1 MPQPDRD
8 WYTFLRETTP
18 GAFLVAGVLC
28 VVCSVLVASAAV
40 ALKPAQD
47 ANKLVFKQKNALM
60 AAGLVTR
67 NATPDKVNKVFAES
81 IKRELIDIST
91 GEVVSE
97 GSVDFKIDD
106 YDPSVAAKDAKL
118 NVPVEPSS
126 ALMGVQKREPYT
138 FVYQITKDGKPDGF
152 ILPIYGKGLW
162 STLQGFLALEA
173 DGQTVRGITYY
184 AHGETPG
191 LGGEVDNPGWKALWK
206 GKKVYGEEGEV
217 ELGVVKGKADDEY
230 GVDGLSGSTITSRGV
245 DHMIKYWLGSQG
257 FGKYLEKHRVQSEN

>member
-18 GAFLVAGVLC
+18 GAFLVAAVLC

-40 ALKPAQD
+40 ALKPTQD
-47 ANKLVFKQKNALM
+47 ANKLIFKQKNALM
-60 AAGLVTR
+60 AAGLAKDD
-67 NATPDKVNKVFAES
+67 ATPEEVKKVFDES
-81 IKRELIDIST
+81 VKRELIDIST

-97 GSVDFKIDD
+97 GAADVDVEN
-106 YDPSVAAKDAKL
+106 YDPAEAAKDPKK
-118 NVPVEPSS
+118 NVPVKPSS
-126 ALMGVQKREPYT
+126 ALMGIQKREPYT

-162 STLQGFLALEA
+162 STLQGFLAVEA

-206 GKKVYGEEGEV
+206 GKKVYGEDGEV
-217 ELGVVKGKADDEY
+217 ELGVVKGRADDEY

-245 DHMIKYWLGSQG
+245 DNMIKYWLGPEG
-257 FGKYLEKHRVQSEN
+257 FGKFLEKHRVKSES

>member
-18 GAFLVAGVLC
+18 GAFLVATVLC

-40 ALKPAQD
+40 ILKPAQD
-47 ANKLVFKQKNALM
+47 ANKLIFKQKNALM
-60 AAGLVTR
+60 AAGLATGD
-67 NATPDKVNKVFAES
+67 ATPEEVKKIFDES
-81 IKRELIDIST
+81 VERELIDIST
-91 GEVVSE
+91 GEAVSE

-106 YDPSVAAKDAKL
+106 YDPTVAAKDAKQ
-118 NVPVEPSS
+118 NVPVEPPT

-138 FVYQITKDGKPDGF
+138 FVYKITKDGKLDGF

-162 STLQGFLALEA
+162 STLYGFLALEA

-184 AHGETPG
+184 SHAETPG
-191 LGGEVDNPGWKALWK
+191 LGGEVDNPGWKSQWT
-206 GKKVYGEEGEV
+206 GKKVYGEEGGV
-217 ELGVVKGKADDEY
+217 ELGVAKGRASDEY

-245 DHMIKYWLGSQG
+245 DHMIKYWLGSEG
-257 FGKYLEKHRVQSEN
+257 FSKYLEKHRVKSAS